1 MIFRNIDKYAVL
13 IYNKVHKDIISK
25 ENAKMDI
32 MDSEWKV
39 RINTWIATLKRE
51 LYMPIGEITWEAFR
65 TKDYLTPEQASAAAF
80 EPVRPGYTWGE
91 SWEYCWFRAKI
102 TLPEGVDGK
111 RIVMNLAPGGEST
124 LFVNGKAFGTYRADW
139 ISDEHHYMVDN
150 YLTRDAKAGD
160 SFNILMET
168 YAGHYIPEIF
178 QWSFY
183 TGPILPDDK
192 QYIDTNP
199 EGPRRTLGKCTFG
212 VWNEDAYQLYMDV
225 DTLNKLLQTLDDTT
239 LRASKIC
246 DALEQFT
253 LIVDFEQDREKRNA
267 SYRAAREALRPAMEA
282 VNGTS
287 TPVFYAIGN
296 AHLDLAWCWPL
307 AETYRK
313 TARTFAAQL
322 RLLEEYPDYKFLVS
336 QPACYEMVREHYP
349 ELFERIKA
357 AAKEGRW
364 IADGAMWVEPD
375 TNMAG
380 GEALI
385 RQLVYGKRYYKDVFG
400 VDSELLWL
408 PDTFGYTAA
417 LPQILNKCGVKYLV
431 TQKIFWSYNKGEPF
445 PYHYFNWQ
453 GMDGSEIVSFLPTK
467 YEYPTHPIEI
477 NEVWKNRSQARDLD
491 AFLFPFGYGDGGGG
505 PTRDHIEYA
514 IRQKD
519 LEGGVKIKIA
529 DPMEFFEDM
538 QEQKGTPKN
547 TYVGELYFTAHR
559 GTYTT
564 QSAVKKGNRKSE
576 LALRELEMW
585 AVPAALNGI
594 RYPAE
599 KIEGLWKDVL
609 LNQFHDIL
617 PGSSI
622 ARVYVEAEKL
632 HNKVLTEAGQL
643 LETTQKAL
651 LKGGEN
657 AVTVFNSLGFERKAL
672 VTLPNVFEK
681 GAVTADGT
689 YIPAARSG
697 DKVKAVVT
705 IPSCGAVSLTPA
717 SEAKSAEAGAAVV
730 ETADGFVMEN
740 ALVKASVNR
749 RGEVTSFVLKESG
762 REFAGGAMN
771 CFRLF
776 KDIPRRWDNWD
787 IDSNYVYQEIDG
799 AYDISVEPV
808 GSGMEAVIKVSGK
821 LLDSAYTQYIRLAKD
836 AKRIEFETEVDW
848 KELHKLL
855 KVGFPVDVY
864 AENAVNEMQFGY
876 VERPT
881 HRSRLYDKERFEV
894 CNHRYTALRDNSHG
908 AAVLNDCKYGI
919 SVNGSSMEL
928 TLLRSG
934 TCPDF
939 RTDNRVHHFTYAFT
953 AWEGDFASSDV
964 VKQGYEVNVAPVVV
978 PGGALDASYL
988 SVDHD
993 NIMIDT
999 VKLAED
1005 GSGDII
1011 VRLYES
1017 KKAAGSTKLRTNFFR
1032 NFTAYSCDMLENKDE
1047 ELSLENG
1054 VIELVFKAFE
1064 IKTVRL
1070 SAKA

>member
-1 MIFRNIDKYAVL
+1 
-13 IYNKVHKDIISK
+13 
-25 ENAKMDI
+25 MDI
-32 MDSEWKV
+32 MHSEWKA
-39 RINTWIATLKRE
+39 RIDNWIAVLKRDF
-51 LYMPIGEITWEAFR
+51 YTPIGEISWEAFR
-65 TKDYLTPEQASAAAF
+65 TKDYLTPEQAAAADF
-80 EPVRPGYTWGE
+80 APVAPGFAWGE
-91 SWEYCWFRAKI
+91 TWEYCWFRGRV
-102 TLPEGVDGK
+102 TLPEGVDGQ

-124 LFVNGKAFGTYRADW
+124 LFVNGAAFGTYRADW
-139 ISDEHHYMVDN
+139 ISDDHHYMVDN

-160 SFNILMET
+160 SFDILMET
-168 YAGHYIPEIF
+168 YAGHHIPEVSLY
-178 QWSFY
+178 SFKV
-183 TGPILPDDK
+183 GPVLPDGD
-192 QYIDTNP
+192 QFRDPNP
-199 EGPRRTLGKCTFG
+199 AGPRRTLGKCTYG
-212 VWNEDAYQLYMDV
+212 IWNEDAYQLYMDV
-225 DTLNKLLQTLDDTT
+225 DTLNKLLQTLDDTS

-253 LIVDFEQDREKRNA
+253 LIVDFEQDREKRIA
-267 SYRAAREALRPAMEA
+267 AYRAAREALRPAMEA
-282 VNGTS
+282 VNGS
-287 TPVFYAIGN
+287 SAPVFYAIGN

-349 ELFERIKA
+349 ELFARIKA
-357 AAKEGRW
+357 AAKTGRW

-385 RQLVYGKRYYKDVFG
+385 RQLIYGKRYYKEVFD

-417 LPQILNKCGVKYLV
+417 LPQILKKCGVKYLV

-477 NEVWKNRSQARDLD
+477 NGVWKNRSQARDLD
-491 AFLFPFGYGDGGGG
+491 AFLYPFGYGDGGGG

-529 DPMEFFEDM
+529 DPVEFFEDM

-564 QSAVKKGNRKSE
+564 QAAVKRGNRKSE

-585 AVPAALNGI
+585 AVPAARNGAA
-594 RYPAE
+594 YPAE
-599 KIEGLWKDVL
+599 KIEKLWKDVL

-622 ARVYVEAEKL
+622 ERVYVEAEKL
-632 HNKVLTEAGQL
+632 HDQVLAEAGQL
-643 LETTQKAL
+643 LGTAQKAL
-651 LKGGEN
+651 LRGDERV
-657 AVTVFNSLGFERKAL
+657 VTVFNSLGFARKAL
-672 VTLPNVFEK
+672 VSLPESFAM

-689 YIPAARSG
+689 YVPVASG
-697 DKVKAVVT
+697 
-705 IPSCGAVSLTPA
+705 CGACKALVTLPACGAISLTPA
-717 SEAKSAEAGAAVV
+717 SEAKPAETGATVTAA
-730 ETADGFVMEN
+730 ADGFVMEN
-740 ALVKASVNR
+740 AHVKAVVNA
-749 RGEVTSFVLKESG
+749 RGEVISFVLKESG
-762 REFAGGAMN
+762 REFADGAMN
-771 CFRLF
+771 RFRLF

-799 AYDISVEPV
+799 AYDIQVEAV
-808 GSGMEAVIKVSGK
+808 GSGIEAVLKVTGK
-821 LLDSAYTQYIRLAKD
+821 LLDSTYTQYIRLSAES
-836 AKRIEFETEVDW
+836 KRIEFETEVDW
-848 KELHKLL
+848 KELHRLL

-864 AENAVNEMQFGY
+864 AENAINEMQFGY

-894 CNHRYTALRDNSHG
+894 CNHHYTALKDNAHG
-908 AAVLNDCKYGI
+908 AALLNDCKYGI
-919 SVNGSSMEL
+919 SVNGNSMEL

-964 VKQGYEVNVAPVVV
+964 VKQGYELNVTPVVV
-978 PGGALDASYL
+978 EGGALDASYL
-988 SVDHD
+988 SVDRD
-993 NIMIDT
+993 NIMIET

-1005 GSGDII
+1005 GSGDVI
-1011 VRLYES
+1011 VRLYEA
-1017 KKAAGSTKLRTNFFR
+1017 KKAACSAKLCVNFGGD
-1032 NFTAYSCDMLENKDE
+1032 FTAYSCDMLENKEE
-1047 ELSLENG
+1047 ELAPENG
-1054 VIELVFKAFE
+1054 AVDLAFKAFE

-1070 SAKA
+1070 AAKK

>member
-1 MIFRNIDKYAVL
+1 
-13 IYNKVHKDIISK
+13 
-25 ENAKMDI
+25 MDI
-32 MDSEWKV
+32 MHSEWKV
-39 RINTWIATLKRE
+39 RINNWIAVLKRE

-65 TKDYLTPEQASAAAF
+65 TKDYLTPEQASAADF

-91 SWEYCWFRAKI
+91 AWEYCWFRANV

-139 ISDEHHYMVDN
+139 ISDAHHYMVDN

-160 SFNILMET
+160 SFDILMET
-168 YAGHYIPEIF
+168 YAGHYIPEISE
-178 QWSFY
+178 WSFY
-183 TGPILPDDK
+183 TGPILPDGK
-192 QYIDTNP
+192 QYVDTNP
-199 EGPRRTLGKCTFG
+199 EGPRRTLGKCTYG

-225 DTLNKLLQTLDDTT
+225 DTLNKLLQVLDDTS

-253 LIVDFEQDREKRNA
+253 LIVDFEQPREKRNEL
-267 SYRAAREALRPAMEA
+267 YRAAREAIRPAMEA

-287 TPVFYAIGN
+287 APVFYAIGN

-349 ELFERIKA
+349 ELFEHIKA

-380 GEALI
+380 GEALV
-385 RQLVYGKRYYKDVFG
+385 RQLIYGKRYYKEVFD

-514 IRQKD
+514 RRQKD

-529 DPMEFFEDM
+529 DPVEFFEDM
-538 QEQKGTPKN
+538 QEQKGRPKN

-564 QSAVKKGNRKSE
+564 QAAVKKGNRKSE
-576 LALRELEMW
+576 FALRELEMW
-585 AVPAALNGI
+585 AVPAALNGAA
-594 RYPAE
+594 YPAE

-632 HNKVLTEAGQL
+632 HNKVIAEAGQL
-643 LETTQKAL
+643 LETAQKSL
-651 LKGGEN
+651 LTGDEN
-657 AVTVFNSLGFERKAL
+657 AVPVFNSLGFERKAL
-672 VTLPNVFEK
+672 VTLPDAFEK

-689 YIPAARSG
+689 YIPAERSG
-697 DKVKAVVT
+697 DKIKAVVT

-717 SEAKSAEAGAAVV
+717 SEAKCAEAGAAVI
-730 ETADGFVMEN
+730 ETADGFQMEN

-762 REFAGGAMN
+762 REFADGAMN
-771 CFRLF
+771 RFRLF

-787 IDSNYVYQEIDG
+787 IDSNYVCQEI
-799 AYDISVEPV
+799 SRRP
-808 GSGMEAVIKVSGK
+808 
-821 LLDSAYTQYIRLAKD
+821 
-836 AKRIEFETEVDW
+836 KR
-848 KELHKLL
+848 
-855 KVGFPVDVY
+855 
-864 AENAVNEMQFGY
+864 
-876 VERPT
+876 
-881 HRSRLYDKERFEV
+881 S
-894 CNHRYTALRDNSHG
+894 
-908 AAVLNDCKYGI
+908 
-919 SVNGSSMEL
+919 
-928 TLLRSG
+928 
-934 TCPDF
+934 
-939 RTDNRVHHFTYAFT
+939 
-953 AWEGDFASSDV
+953 
-964 VKQGYEVNVAPVVV
+964 
-978 PGGALDASYL
+978 
-988 SVDHD
+988 
-993 NIMIDT
+993 
-999 VKLAED
+999 
-1005 GSGDII
+1005 
-1011 VRLYES
+1011 
-1017 KKAAGSTKLRTNFFR
+1017 
-1032 NFTAYSCDMLENKDE
+1032 
-1047 ELSLENG
+1047 
-1054 VIELVFKAFE
+1054 
-1064 IKTVRL
+1064 
-1070 SAKA
+1070 